1 MIPKYEKWDFYFVIY
16 SFITGN
22 ALGMVGVSTGI
33 AATLGIL
40 APSQE
45 SFAQMA
51 ACMGTGNKSINYEQ
65 RHEISNNFTF

>member
-1 MIPKYEKWDFYFVIY
+1 MIY

-51 ACMGTGNKSINYEQ
+51 ACMGTGNKSFEQ
-65 RHEISNNFTF
+65 RHEISNNLTF